1 MSKEP
6 SSIRRRLDRSTSRS
20 PSRSPSGS
28 GSRTPTPVS
37 KKGSDHGSRSP
48 SRTPSRSRSSS
59 SSSLSASSSGS
70 SRSKSTRSH
79 SESRSKS
86 SRSKSRSPTSNARSR
101 SASKAP
107 SGDTARRRSPTPVT
121 KIHVNK
127 LTRNVNKQHLTE
139 IFKTYGPVKSVD
151 LQTDRFHPQ
160 LGRGSAYI
168 EYEKSADAEK
178 AIRYMDGG
186 QIDGQE
192 IIVTRFRQRNINRH
206 HNQPINR
213 RNLGGYRNG
222 GGGGG
227 WRRFSPMRR

>member
-20 PSRSPSGS
+20 PTRSPSGS
-28 GSRTPTPVS
+28 ASRTPTPVS

-48 SRTPSRSRSSS
+48 SRSPSRSRSSS

-70 SRSKSTRSH
+70 SRSKSDRSH
-79 SESRSKS
+79 SRSNSRS
-86 SRSKSRSPTSNARSR
+86 SRSKSRTPASDARSR

-107 SGDTARRRSPTPVT
+107 SEEATRRRSPTPVT

-139 IFKTYGPVKSVD
+139 IFKTYGSIKNVD
-151 LQTDRFHPQ
+151 IQTDRFHPH
-160 LGRGSAYI
+160 LCRGSAYI
-168 EYEKSADAEK
+168 EFEKSVDAEK

-206 HNQPINR
+206 HNQPIHR
-213 RNLGGYRNG
+213 RNIGGYRNG
-222 GGGGG
+222 GGGG
-227 WRRFSPMRR
+227 WRRYSPIRR